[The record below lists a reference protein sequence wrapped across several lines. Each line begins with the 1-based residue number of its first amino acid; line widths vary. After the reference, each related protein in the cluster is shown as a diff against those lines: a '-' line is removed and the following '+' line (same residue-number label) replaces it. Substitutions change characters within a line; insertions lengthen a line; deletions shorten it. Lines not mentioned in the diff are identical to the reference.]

1 MKIEKTR
8 ERRNNMFVNYEK
20 IKSRVRHI
28 EDELKQLEKTEIEWP
43 QGELIVQKMVKIV
56 NGI

>member
-1 MKIEKTR
+1 
-8 ERRNNMFVNYEK
+8 MFVNYEK

-43 QGELIVQKMVKIV
+43 QGELICAKKW
-56 NGI
+56 